1 MYFRFRRLHRVS
13 QVFPRIYP
21 AAFYQSSTTG
31 IDVLTDGGGA
41 AASLC
46 KGFGLAGLHWQ
57 RYSTRSRRKD
67 KAVNT
72 LSFIRSLLHQ
82 PRGPSHFWLNT
93 APGRENMIKG
103 DGVFLVVVVRYNG
116 GSFEANQNTTKMIE
130 KAKSLQQRYP
140 HLQVIALQLCP
151 SVCLDDISSHLW
163 KITKDYITFPIL
175 LSNKN
180 IPEETNVPC
189 FLLSKG
195 FQNPTM
201 YPGKDVD
208 LMVLHKAINDFNAD
222 ISKDTNVVDVKSTWN
237 KPIEVFKEP
246 DVCSA
251 SRNLLFSFPACI
263 SADAGGNRLFL
274 SDVNHHRIIVLNSNG
289 NILDAIGSSPGFED
303 GEFEMAKLMRPA
315 ASFYDSSED
324 CLYFVDSENH
334 AIRRAD
340 MEARV
345 VETVFP
351 VSGGSQKKGLWE
363 WIVDKIWSKRSIKM
377 KSEEYDP
384 ASLLFPWH
392 LLKSSENDIFV
403 LNQSFGTLWIVDL
416 KSGLIRDVIEESSK
430 ILEIC
435 GQMILEKCE
444 PLQQLPAH
452 WLKQQVDTN
461 CSLEEIQYGGLM
473 SSVTSYQD
481 DVVFYDEVGQRV
493 VKFNEGSGSATPLS
507 LSNFENLGLPYWL
520 TSSIEKIYS
529 VDSQPEVD
537 LDHSE
542 CFRLLP
548 GRVDIELIV
557 DIPEYADLIEQP
569 QQGCIWCQARGAAS
583 EISRVERQTVPSQ
596 KVSATQKFYD
606 DLDSL
611 IFTTPGEES
620 ATEAES
626 QPSGEELQEGR
637 VRIGCTINTSPGT
650 SEAVIYAALY
660 LRLKKN
666 LNSQGDS
673 QEIKAVKIAD
683 ILEPKRKSSRD
694 MLIKLLMMSERELE
708 DVVFMRPLNVRLK
721 FNCDLHPK
729 GEHSKEIV
737 VTDSTVEARVTL
749 K

>member
-1 MYFRFRRLHRVS
+1 MIFLHIFGQS
-13 QVFPRIYP
+13 PRITLL
-21 AAFYQSSTTG
+21 FLSCCRTRIFLRSQMS
-31 IDVLTDGGGA
+31 L
-41 AASLC
+41 ASYC
-46 KGFGLAGLHWQ
+46 QKVFRIQ
-57 RYSTRSRRKD
+57 QC
-67 KAVNT
+67 T
-72 LSFIRSLLHQ
+72 LERMWI
-82 PRGPSHFWLNT
+82 
-93 APGRENMIKG
+93 
-103 DGVFLVVVVRYNG
+103 
-116 GSFEANQNTTKMIE
+116 
-130 KAKSLQQRYP
+130 
-140 HLQVIALQLCP
+140 
-151 SVCLDDISSHLW
+151 LW
-163 KITKDYITFPIL
+163 FFT
-175 LSNKN
+175 
-180 IPEETNVPC
+180 
-189 FLLSKG
+189 
-195 FQNPTM
+195 
-201 YPGKDVD
+201 
-208 LMVLHKAINDFNAD
+208 
-222 ISKDTNVVDVKSTWN
+222 KDTNVVDVKSTWN

-251 SRNLLFSFPACI
+251 SRNLLFSFP
-263 SADAGGNRLFL
+263 ADAGGNRLFL

-315 ASFYDSSED
+315 ASFYDSSKD

-351 VSGGSQKKGLWE
+351 VSGGSQEKGLWE

-384 ASLLFPWH
+384 ASLLFPWL

-444 PLQQLPAH
+444 PLRQLPVH

-461 CSLEEIQYGGLM
+461 CSLEGIQYGGLM
-473 SSVTSYQD
+473 SSVASCQD

-493 VKFNEGSGSATPLS
+493 VKFNEGSGSGTPLS
-507 LSNFENLGLPYWL
+507 LSNFVNLGLPYWL
-520 TSSIEKIYS
+520 TSSIEKMYS
-529 VDSQPEVD
+529 VDSQSEVD

-542 CFRLLP
+542 CFHLLP

-583 EISRVERQTVPSQ
+583 EISGAERQTAPSQ

-611 IFTTPGEES
+611 IFTTPVEGS
-620 ATEAES
+620 TTEAES
-626 QPSGEELQEGR
+626 QPSDEELQEGR

-666 LNSQGDS
+666 LNAQGDS
-673 QEIKAVKIAD
+673 QEIKAAKIAD
-683 ILEPKRKSSRD
+683 ILEPKRKSRRD
-694 MLIKLLMMSERELE
+694 MLIKLLMMSKRELE

-737 VTDSTVEARVTL
+737 VTDSTVEARITL